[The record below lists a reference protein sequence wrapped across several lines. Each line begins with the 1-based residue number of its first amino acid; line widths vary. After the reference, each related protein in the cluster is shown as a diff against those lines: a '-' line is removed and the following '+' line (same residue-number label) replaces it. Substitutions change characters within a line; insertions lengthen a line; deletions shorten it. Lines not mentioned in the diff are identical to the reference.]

1 MGCFLPRP
9 VTQRFT
15 TIRPRKGFKQS
26 QQMSGIAEVSS
37 VRCVMGRPFC
47 RVSSTSKIGRSI
59 IEGKTVTGFTIEGE
73 LIFKIL
79 DRLRADKVVPVVEA
93 VTAVGAYY
101 SSSMNAFDDYS
112 ITSGRVVTGTNPQ
125 SARSA
130 AERAVKLF
138 STL

>member
-1 MGCFLPRP
+1 MACFLPRP
-9 VTQRFT
+9 VTQHFT
-15 TIRPRKGFKQS
+15 TIRPRRGFKRS
-26 QQMSGIAEVSS
+26 QQMSGIAEVSLA
-37 VRCVMGRPFC
+37 VCHGPAILPGVID
-47 RVSSTSKIGRSI
+47 SKTGRSI

-73 LIFKIL
+73 LIFRIL
-79 DRLRADKVVPVVEA
+79 DKLRADKVVPVVEA

-101 SSSMNAFDDYS
+101 SSSMSAFDDYS
-112 ITSGRVVTGTNPQ
+112 VTCGRVVTGTNPQ